1 MKIIKRILS
10 IETAVE
16 VILVIFAVANFS
28 IISDYFLH
36 SGLNEITSYSVG
48 ALLGGILITVALML
62 SKVEKDHKDF
72 KVFVVVTAIVAIFAA
87 ILQVLAYHTITH
99 DWITSIIKG
108 AGFPLIEVLVA
119 YSASLFT
126 SYIKSKEEEILEE
139 EKRRKLIEEKSEFE
153 DKTRKMRNE
162 GLEKVVRAVAKSF
175 DNLDVDAITEEVA
188 PFLNKVAVGQAK
200 GIVQQL
206 DPTVAINDSD
216 AIAPVVAIEQL
227 QMLPELL
234 LQITELQAKVAH
246 YEKENAHLELQIAT
260 QPLVQTEVANNL
272 VQNQDETAQVDSQK
286 TNSLQKISEHLVQ
299 KYDGVATVDLDV
311 AQIAN
316 ELQIHRTTVTR
327 NIEKLQ
333 KQNKLNG
340 HVNAQLLR

>member
-1 MKIIKRILS
+1 MKILKRVLS

-16 VILVIFAVANFS
+16 IILVIFAVANFS

-36 SGLNEITSYSVG
+36 SGLNKITSYSVG

-126 SYIKSKEEEILEE
+126 SYIKSKEDEILEQ
-139 EKRRKLIEEKSEFE
+139 EKRRKLIEEKSDFE
-153 DKTRKMRNE
+153 DRTRKMRNE

-175 DNLDVDAITEEVA
+175 DNLDVDAITEQVA

-216 AIAPVVAIEQL
+216 AVAIEQL

-246 YEKENAHLELQIAT
+246 FEKENANLELQIAA

-272 VQNQDETAQVDSQK
+272 AQNQDETAQVDLQK
-286 TNSLQKISEHLVQ
+286 TNNLQKITEHLVQ

-311 AQIAN
+311 VQIAN
-316 ELQIHRTTVTR
+316 DLQIHRTTVTR

>member
-1 MKIIKRILS
+1 MKILKRVLS

-36 SGLNEITSYSVG
+36 SGLNKITSYSVG

-175 DNLDVDAITEEVA
+175 DNLDVDAITEQVA

-206 DPTVAINDSD
+206 DPTVAINNSD
-216 AIAPVVAIEQL
+216 VVAIEQV

-246 YEKENAHLELQIAT
+246 YEKENAHLELQIAA

-272 VQNQDETAQVDSQK
+272 AQNQDETAQVDLQK
-286 TNSLQKISEHLVQ
+286 TNNLQKITEYLVQ

-333 KQNKLNG
+333 KQGKLNG
-340 HVNAQLLR
+340 HVNAALLI